1 MNDQPLSL
9 IRVSGD
15 SSPFKAAGAIAAI
28 IRERRQVAVQAIG
41 AAALN
46 QAMKA
51 IIYARRYVEQDQ
63 LDLIFIPSFQD
74 IELEGAV
81 KTAVR
86 LEVLAR
92 PLAKPEAG
100 QPGPTGS

>member
-1 MNDQPLSL
+1 MDDQTISL

-28 IRERRQVAVQAIG
+28 LREKREVAVQAIG

-63 LDLIFIPSFQD
+63 LDLVFVPMFHD
-74 IELEGAV
+74 IELEGVV

-86 LEVLAR
+86 LEVKAH
-92 PLAKPEAG
+92 PVAGPET
-100 QPGPTGS
+100 PGPQ

>member
-1 MNDQPLSL
+1 MNQTSEPF

-28 IRERRQVAVQAIG
+28 LRERQHVSVQAIG

-51 IIYARRYVEQDQ
+51 IIYARRYLERDG
-63 LDLIFIPSFQD
+63 LDLIFVPVFSD
-74 IELEGAV
+74 VELEGGT
-81 KTAVR
+81 KTAMRFLVEVR
-86 LEVLAR
+86 PRAVGGSES
-92 PLAKPEAG
+92 PPEA
-100 QPGPTGS
+100 

>member
-1 MNDQPLSL
+1 MNDQPISL

-15 SSPFKAAGAIAAI
+15 SSPFKAAGAIAAVL
-28 IRERRQVAVQAIG
+28 RERRHVSVQAIG

-51 IIYARRYVEQDQ
+51 IIYTRRYLEQDQ
-63 LDLIFIPSFQD
+63 LDLTFVPAFQD
-74 IELEGAV
+74 IDMEGVV

-86 LEVLAR
+86 LEVTAIPR
-92 PLAKPEAG
+92 PAPE
-100 QPGPTGS
+100 TS

>member
-1 MNDQPLSL
+1 MDDQSITL

-28 IRERRQVAVQAIG
+28 LREKRHVAVQAIG

-51 IIYARRYVEQDQ
+51 IIYARRYVEQDH
-63 LDLIFIPSFQD
+63 LDLVFVPMFHD
-74 IELEGAV
+74 IELEGVV

-86 LEVLAR
+86 LEVKAHSVA
-92 PLAKPEAG
+92 AKEQTNP
-100 QPGPTGS
+100 Q

>member
-1 MNDQPLSL
+1 MDDQSVTL

-28 IRERRQVAVQAIG
+28 LREKRQVAVQAIG

-63 LDLIFIPSFQD
+63 LDLVFVPMFHD
-74 IELEGAV
+74 IELEGVV

-86 LEVLAR
+86 LEVKAHST
-92 PLAKPEAG
+92 AGPETTNP
-100 QPGPTGS
+100 Q

>member
-1 MNDQPLSL
+1 MDDQTISL

-28 IRERRQVAVQAIG
+28 LREKREVAVQAIG

-63 LDLIFIPSFQD
+63 LDLVFVPMFHD
-74 IELEGAV
+74 IELEGVV

-86 LEVLAR
+86 LEVKAHSV
-92 PLAKPEAG
+92 AGPET
-100 QPGPTGS
+100 PGPQ

>member
-1 MNDQPLSL
+1 MNDQSVTL

-28 IRERRQVAVQAIG
+28 LRERREVAVQAIG

-63 LDLIFIPSFQD
+63 LDLVFVPMFHD
-74 IELEGAV
+74 IELEGVV

-86 LEVLAR
+86 LEVKAHSTAA
-92 PLAKPEAG
+92 PAQTDA
-100 QPGPTGS
+100 Q

>member
-1 MNDQPLSL
+1 MDDQIVSL

-28 IRERRQVAVQAIG
+28 LREKRQVAVQAIG

-63 LDLIFIPSFQD
+63 LDLVFVPMFHD
-74 IELEGAV
+74 IELEGVV

-86 LEVLAR
+86 LEVKAHST
-92 PLAKPEAG
+92 AG
-100 QPGPTGS
+100 QETSNPQ